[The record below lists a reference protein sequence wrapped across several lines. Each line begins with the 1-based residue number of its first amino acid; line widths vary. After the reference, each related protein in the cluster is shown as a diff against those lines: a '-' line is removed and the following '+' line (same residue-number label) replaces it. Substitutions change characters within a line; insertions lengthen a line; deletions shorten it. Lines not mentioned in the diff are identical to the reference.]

1 MILLYNKKEK
11 QGKKMEKPNIK
22 LLITD
27 IDGTVVDENCHYTET
42 IKNYFHELS
51 NRGIKVV
58 LATGRMFD
66 GADGV
71 RRDLEL
77 DTPVVCYQGAMVRSG
92 DNILYQCPVPVD
104 IAEEIIKISREKG
117 FHLNLYNND
126 VLIVEDDN
134 KKIMYEYTNG
144 RHTTYQTVNSFDEVH
159 LENVS
164 KLLAII
170 YEEKELLAL
179 RDEMQ
184 ERFKGVLAVVRS
196 HKYYLEF
203 TNINAT
209 KGSALEFLKEY
220 WGIKKEEVMASG
232 DQDNDYEMLKGA
244 GLKIAMGNAS
254 EKLKQIADY
263 ICPTIKEDG
272 LSRAIEKFIL

>member
-1 MILLYNKKEK
+1 MKKPE
-11 QGKKMEKPNIK
+11 IK

-27 IDGTVVDENCHYTET
+27 IDGTVVDENCYFTPT
-42 IKNYFHELS
+42 IKNYFHEMS
-51 NRGIKVV
+51 KKGIKVV

-71 RRDLEL
+71 RKQLEL
-77 DTPVVCYQGAMVRSG
+77 ETPVVCYQGAMVRKDDKVLHECS
-92 DNILYQCPVPVD
+92 VPVD
-104 IAEEIIKISREKG
+104 IAGEIIKISREKG

-126 VLIVEDDN
+126 TLIVEDDD
-134 KKIMYEYTNG
+134 KKMMYDYTNG
-144 RHTTYQTVNSFDEVH
+144 RHTVYTVVNSFDDVE
-159 LENVS
+159 LQNVS

-170 YEEKELLAL
+170 YDENELLKL

-184 ERFKGVLAVVRS
+184 EKFKGILSVVRS

-209 KGSALEFLKEY
+209 KGSALEFLKKY
-220 WGIKKEEVMASG
+220 WGIKTEEVMASG
-232 DQDNDYEMLKGA
+232 DQDNDFEMLQNA
-244 GLKIAMGNAS
+244 GIKIAMGNAS
-254 EKLKQIADY
+254 DKLKQIADF

-272 LSRAIEKFIL
+272 LSRAIERYIL

>member
-1 MILLYNKKEK
+1 MKNGLKMKKTD
-11 QGKKMEKPNIK
+11 IK

-27 IDGTVVDENCHYTET
+27 IDGTVVDENCRYTPT
-42 IKNYFHELS
+42 IKSYFKKMS
-51 NRGIKVV
+51 DMGIKVV

-71 RRDLEL
+71 RRELEL
-77 DTPVVCYQGAMVRSG
+77 DTPVVCYQGAMVRQG
-92 DNILYQCPVPVD
+92 DKILHECSVPVD
-104 IAEEIIKISREKG
+104 IAREIIQISREKK

-126 VLIVEDDN
+126 ELIVEDDD
-134 KKIMYEYTNG
+134 KKMMFDYTNG
-144 RHTTYQTVNSFDEVH
+144 RHTVYKVVNSFDEVE
-159 LENVS
+159 LQNVS

-170 YEEKELLAL
+170 YKEEELLKL

-184 ERFKGVLAVVRS
+184 EKFKGVLAVVRS

-209 KGSALEFLKEY
+209 KGSSLEFLKKY
-220 WGIKKEEVMASG
+220 WNIKTEEVMASG
-232 DQDNDYEMLKGA
+232 DQDNDFEMLQGA
-244 GLKIAMGNAS
+244 GIKIAMGNAS

-272 LSRAIEKFIL
+272 LSRAIERYIL

>member
-1 MILLYNKKEK
+1 MKKSD
-11 QGKKMEKPNIK
+11 II

-27 IDGTVVDENCHYTET
+27 IDGTVVDENCCYTPT
-42 IKNYFHELS
+42 IKKYFHEMS
-51 NRGIKVV
+51 KKGIKVV

-71 RRDLEL
+71 RRELEL

-92 DNILYQCPVPVD
+92 NEILHECSVPVN
-104 IAEEIIKISREKG
+104 IACEIIKISREKG

-126 VLIVEDDN
+126 TLIVEDDN
-134 KKIMYEYTNG
+134 KKMMFDYTNG
-144 RHTTYQTVNSFDEVH
+144 RHTIYSVVKSFDEVK
-159 LENVS
+159 LQNVS

-170 YEEKELLAL
+170 YDENELLNL

-184 ERFKGVLAVVRS
+184 KKFEGVLSVVRS

-203 TNINAT
+203 TNKNAT
-209 KGSALEFLKEY
+209 KGSALEFLKKY
-220 WGIKKEEVMASG
+220 WNIKTEEVMASG
-232 DQDNDYEMLKGA
+232 DQDNDFEMLQNA
-244 GLKIAMGNAS
+244 GIKVAMGNAS
-254 EKLKQIADY
+254 EKLKQIADF

-272 LSRAIEKFIL
+272 LSRAIERYIL